1 MAVRRADA
9 ALVASRFKVPREF
22 VTVDVVTAGQSLPQ
36 GAPCVSHIF
45 ILRILYYRVVSIV
58 KFRKKSGIAH
68 DSTRN
73 DSESARIDQAQALHN
88 LRQPPPLL
96 GMTWRTHRAR
106 DRGS

>member
-58 KFRKKSGIAH
+58 KFRKKSDTDIA
-68 DSTRN
+68 
-73 DSESARIDQAQALHN
+73 
-88 LRQPPPLL
+88 P
-96 GMTWRTHRAR
+96 
-106 DRGS
+106 